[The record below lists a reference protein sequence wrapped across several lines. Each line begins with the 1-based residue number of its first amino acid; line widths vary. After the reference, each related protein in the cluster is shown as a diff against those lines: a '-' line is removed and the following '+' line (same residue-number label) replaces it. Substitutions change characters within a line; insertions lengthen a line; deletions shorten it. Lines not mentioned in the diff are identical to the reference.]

1 MIKKFSNNYF
11 SFMVKKT
18 SQNVVVEDNSYKNN
32 KGRLNA
38 WPPRVK
44 MRQGTSMEEKWEST
58 KFF

>member
-1 MIKKFSNNYF
+1 MGDNHMIKKFSNNYF

-38 WPPRVK
+38 
-44 MRQGTSMEEKWEST
+44 
-58 KFF
+58 